1 MRPTRSRL
9 VVAISLL
16 ALAAVV
22 ASCASAAAP
31 PTPTV
36 APSVAPST
44 ASDGGPRE
52 VAVNLTDTL
61 RIEPATI
68 DMKAGETVRF
78 VVTNVGALDHE
89 FYLGDA
95 AAQDE
100 HAMEMRS
107 AGGMAHDEEA
117 GIGLMPG
124 ETKTLTF
131 TFMEPGAYLAGCH
144 VNSHF
149 LAGMKAAITVR

>member
-9 VVAISLL
+9 VVAIGLP
-16 ALAAVV
+16 ALVAVV

-31 PTPTV
+31 PTPTA
-36 APSVAPST
+36 APSVTPST
-44 ASDGGPRE
+44 ASGGPRE
-52 VAVNLTDTL
+52 IAVNLTDTL

-68 DMKAGETVRF
+68 EVKAGEPIRF

-89 FYLGDA
+89 LYLGDA

-100 HAMEMRS
+100 HAMEMRPVGS
-107 AGGMAHDEEA
+107 MAHDEEA
-117 GIGLMPG
+117 GIGLKPG

-149 LAGMKAAITVR
+149 LAGMKAVITVR